1 MVKGTV
7 TEKAHQNMTFLKQ
20 GAHIQDVKCALSV
33 MTRVQALA
41 HMTGHV
47 IGHVKITNIGLIGVN
62 TNICQKV
69 ECQVT
74 PQSLGLGHL
83 GDIGNTTPKVVRNQS
98 TTQENLNLDFTLV
111 THQANQTKCPIM
123 DIMLVIMAILSG
135 YLKICA
141 LMGRAAG

>member
-1 MVKGTV
+1 M
-7 TEKAHQNMTFLKQ
+7 TEKAHQHMTFLKQ

-47 IGHVKITNIGLIGVN
+47 IGHVKIANIGLIGVN

-74 PQSLGLGHL
+74 PQSLGPGQL
-83 GDIGNTTPKVVRNQS
+83 GDIENTTPKVVLRQGI
-98 TTQENLNLDFTLV
+98 TQENVNLDFT
-111 THQANQTKCPIM
+111 
-123 DIMLVIMAILSG
+123 
-135 YLKICA
+135 
-141 LMGRAAG
+141 